1 MYCKNSIS
9 ILSLTRF
16 HFFKLAWG
24 LCEDYDVQV
33 LSGWPDFQIE
43 KYHPEIRHL
52 HRSLPMS
59 GFLKS
64 INLKTVKSTTVD
76 RYVNNLFSKG
86 AARQIINPKL
96 IIAAS
101 GQGYETFQESPNS
114 IRVTDHASLDPN
126 FERKILECEMEKYGF
141 QSAGNEKNSW
151 RIDRIY
157 QDIKSADY
165 LNVCSDLALKTFTDQ
180 GIDRSKILLNKF
192 SVDTRMFYPRDPHHG
207 NTKSSEKI
215 NILFVGASIPRKGL
229 HRLIHA
235 LCDAGSKRYN
245 LRCVGALPTDPVLQ
259 EVFAK
264 ARSSGLNI
272 ESIPPLPEKQLV
284 NLYHQADIFCLP
296 SICDGWGMVTN
307 QALASGLPVLI
318 SKYAGSSEL
327 VTQDNGQI
335 IDPLDHDA
343 MVDTFKSLTLDKLKV
358 LALSIRGG
366 YVSEDWGTY
375 CERYNSNIKRI
386 L

>member
-1 MYCKNSIS
+1 MSCKNSIS

-16 HFFKLAWG
+16 HFFKLAEG

-33 LSGWPDFQIE
+33 LSGWPDFQIA

-59 GFLKS
+59 GFIKS
-64 INLKTVKSTTVD
+64 INLKTVQSKTVD

-86 AARQIINPKL
+86 AARHIINPKL

-126 FERKILECEMEKYGF
+126 FERKILDCEMEKYGF

-151 RIDRIY
+151 RINRIY
-157 QDIKSADY
+157 RDLKSADY
-165 LNVCSDLALKTFTDQ
+165 LNVCSDLARKTFLDS

-192 SVDTRMFYPRDPHHG
+192 SVDTRMFFSSNQHFG
-207 NTKSSEKI
+207 NRNSSEKI
-215 NILFVGASIPRKGL
+215 RILFVGASIPRKGL

-235 LCDAGSKRYN
+235 LCDAGSRRFN
-245 LRCVGALPTDPVLQ
+245 LKCVGALPTDPVLQ
-259 EVFAK
+259 EIFAK

-272 ESIPPLPEKQLV
+272 ESVPPVPEQQLV
-284 NLYHQADIFCLP
+284 NFYHQADIFCLP
-296 SICDGWGMVTN
+296 SICDGWGLVTN

-335 IDPLDHDA
+335 IDPLNHDA
-343 MVDTFKSLTLDKLKV
+343 MVDTFKSLTLDKIKEM
-358 LALSIRGG
+358 APSIRGG
-366 YVSEDWGTY
+366 SVSEDWSTY